1 MLPVV
6 SLQETRV
13 SQSHFDPKSDGDLSV
28 ALADLEVR
36 AHQQE
41 TELRRLKW
49 WGLIAVVMLTAVV
62 GWLCFWQ
69 NLGILAGHF
78 VTPPPVVFAPP
89 MLPAPPAPLPDLR
102 DVPMA
107 VIDLAPGTV
116 IDPLHLGIGKV
127 IAAEVQDTVLHFER
141 DLVGKRVKTWIE
153 AATPIRSEQLEHI
166 NTNDGTETSPDE

>member
-1 MLPVV
+1 
-6 SLQETRV
+6 
-13 SQSHFDPKSDGDLSV
+13 
-28 ALADLEVR
+28 
-36 AHQQE
+36 
-41 TELRRLKW
+41 
-49 WGLIAVVMLTAVV
+49 
-62 GWLCFWQ
+62 
-69 NLGILAGHF
+69 
-78 VTPPPVVFAPP
+78 
-89 MLPAPPAPLPDLR
+89 
-102 DVPMA
+102 MA